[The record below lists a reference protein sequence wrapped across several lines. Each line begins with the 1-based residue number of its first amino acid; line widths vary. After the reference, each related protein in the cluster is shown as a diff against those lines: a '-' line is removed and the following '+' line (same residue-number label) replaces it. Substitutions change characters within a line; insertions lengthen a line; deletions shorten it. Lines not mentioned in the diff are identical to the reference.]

1 MNARR
6 PRLSDQVTA
15 ELERRILAGE
25 LEPGGLLPAEPEL
38 GAELEVSRSVIRDAI
53 RTLAAR
59 GLVEVRQGSGTR
71 SRSSAKDRGAG
82 CTSASTILTLTS
94 VCPRSTCRD
103 RAIGTPPKSPLRF
116 SGRPVLSSGCR
127 FLGMMP
133 S

>member
-71 SRSSAKDRGAG
+71 VSPPGAAAPASSEPGE
-82 CTSASTILTLTS
+82 S
-94 VCPRSTCRD
+94 VWER
-103 RAIGTPPKSPLRF
+103 
-116 SGRPVLSSGCR
+116 RP
-127 FLGMMP
+127 
-133 S
+133 